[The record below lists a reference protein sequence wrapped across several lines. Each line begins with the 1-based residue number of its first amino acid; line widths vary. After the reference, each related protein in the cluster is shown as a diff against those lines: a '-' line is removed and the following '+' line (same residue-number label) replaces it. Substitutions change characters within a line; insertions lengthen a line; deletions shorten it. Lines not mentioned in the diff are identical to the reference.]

1 MLHNIQFVSF
11 NHFLT
16 KQLNLLFFRLKQGNR
31 IHKVVQDTKR
41 HTKDF
46 AKHQK
51 SGTPAIRRSDLEEL
65 KIKTRTTHLS
75 GYDFETK

>member
-1 MLHNIQFVSF
+1 MFHYTTES
-11 NHFLT
+11 
-16 KQLNLLFFRLKQGNR
+16 FRLKQGNR

-75 GYDFETK
+75 GIDFEANEIALENQARRL

>member
-1 MLHNIQFVSF
+1 MFHYTTES
-11 NHFLT
+11 
-16 KQLNLLFFRLKQGNR
+16 FRLKQGNR

-75 GYDFETK
+75 GYDFET